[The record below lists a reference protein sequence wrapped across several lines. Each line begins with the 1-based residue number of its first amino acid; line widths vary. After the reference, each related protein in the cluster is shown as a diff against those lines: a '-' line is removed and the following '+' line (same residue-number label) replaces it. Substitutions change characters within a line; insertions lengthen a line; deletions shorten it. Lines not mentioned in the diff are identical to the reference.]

1 MNDEK
6 SLITTDDKKLDLSKM
21 HEINLENLNEE
32 QRQNISG
39 KFADAQLEL
48 VKKAQQAQIDLGA
61 TKQGLD
67 DFANTVKTSTAEGT
81 STTITHT
88 QTTSVGRTEIVMG
101 NTEKAAKGTIS
112 RSGAGLTDNSLKIIV
127 IIAIAVVFAIIFA
140 GN

>member
-67 DFANTVKTSTAEGT
+67 DFANTVKISTAEGT

-127 IIAIAVVFAIIFA
+127 IIAVAVVLAIIFA